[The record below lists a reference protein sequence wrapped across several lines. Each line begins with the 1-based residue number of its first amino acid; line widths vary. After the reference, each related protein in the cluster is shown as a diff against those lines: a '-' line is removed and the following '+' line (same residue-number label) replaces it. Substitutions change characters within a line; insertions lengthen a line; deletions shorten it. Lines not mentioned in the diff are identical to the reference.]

1 MREET
6 KGVLAMVAACVVW
19 GLSSLYYKLL
29 SHIPPLEVL
38 SHRTLWS
45 LVFFLI
51 WMGVKGRL
59 RDMPGALSS
68 KSQAVWVMAAA
79 AAITVN
85 WFVFI
90 YSVQSGNA
98 LEASLGY
105 YIFPLVAVALGATV
119 LHEKLSRLQ
128 WIAVALAVV
137 AVLLLTIGLGVPPW
151 ISLLVAGSF
160 GSYGLIK
167 RKVHAGPVAS
177 TAAEVMCLLPLSS
190 LYLWGVYTQGWT
202 GLTGRSSPASFGS
215 DLSDTVMLM
224 ISGVLTGLPLVMF
237 SYAGKRVSYATQGLL
252 QYVNPTI
259 QFALATALYGE
270 PFTRW
275 HAVAF
280 PLIWGGLALYSV
292 ATLRNARDQGRRRAR
307 SASAVAASGA
317 TKI

>member
-6 KGVLAMVAACVVW
+6 KGVLAMLAACVVW
-19 GLSSLYYKLL
+19 GLSSLYYKAL

-45 LVFFLI
+45 LVFFVI

-90 YSVQSGNA
+90 YSVQSGHA

-105 YIFPLVAVALGATV
+105 YIFPLVAVALGASV
-119 LHEKLSRLQ
+119 LHERLSRLQ
-128 WIAVALAVV
+128 WIAVALALV
-137 AVLLLTIGLGVPPW
+137 AVLLLSVGLGVPPW
-151 ISLLVAGSF
+151 LALMVAGSF

-202 GLTGRSSPASFGS
+202 GISGRSSPGTFGF
-215 DLSDTVMLM
+215 DISDTLMLM
-224 ISGVLTGLPLVMF
+224 TSGVLTGLPLVMF

-259 QFALATALYGE
+259 QFALAAGLYGE

-275 HAVAF
+275 HAIAF
-280 PLIWGGLALYSV
+280 PLIWAGLALYSV
-292 ATLRNARDQGRRRAR
+292 ATLRRARDQGRRLAR
-307 SASAVAASGA
+307 SDSAVAASGA
-317 TKI
+317 TRI